1 LLYRY
6 NASKISAFLFV
17 TPLFGVSLSALIL
30 REAITIYLLAGAILV
45 AVGIYVV
52 NKCPNGYKVC

>member
-1 LLYRY
+1 LEQT
-6 NASKISAFLFV
+6 NASKISAFLFA
-17 TPLFGVSLSALIL
+17 TPLFGIGLSAIIL
-30 REAITIYLLAGAILV
+30 HEAITIYLLAGALLV